1 MHIYLLYK
9 NTLNGYFWGEK
20 NPHILM
26 FMLGM
31 NLKILLFLFRFLK
44 VNIES

>member
-1 MHIYLLYK
+1 MHIYLLYT
-9 NTLNGYFWGEK
+9 NTLNGYFWEK
-20 NPHILM
+20 PHILM

-31 NLKILLFLFRFLK
+31 NLKILLPLFRFLR